1 MTSMRLSMSLQNIA
15 HEGSAGCSCLTL
27 VLGWQH
33 QTKRRGAGFLQDSRN
48 TLFVSPATLWEIG
61 IKDSL
66 GKLMLPQPFDQ
77 LFPSRLDASNILLL
91 PILIPHLQLH
101 RHLPFHHNDPFDRL
115 VIAQAFSEEMA
126 IISCDSKFLAYGAK
140 LLW

>member
-1 MTSMRLSMSLQNIA
+1 MKALLDA
-15 HEGSAGCSCLTL
+15 HALLWFLAGSTKLSAGAL
-27 VLGWQH
+27 
-33 QTKRRGAGFLQDSRN
+33 AFIQDSRN

-66 GKLMLPQPFDQ
+66 GKLILPQPFDQ
-77 LFPSRLDASNILLL
+77 LFPSRLDDCNILLL

-115 VIAQAFSEEMA
+115 VIAQALSEEMA

>member
-1 MTSMRLSMSLQNIA
+1 MKALLDA
-15 HEGSAGCSCLTL
+15 HALLWFLAGSTKRSAGAL
-27 VLGWQH
+27 
-33 QTKRRGAGFLQDSRN
+33 AFIQDSRN

-66 GKLMLPQPFDQ
+66 GKLILPQPFDQ
-77 LFPSRLDASNILLL
+77 LFPSRLDACNILLL

-115 VIAQAFSEEMA
+115 VIAQALSEEMA

>member
-1 MTSMRLSMSLQNIA
+1 MKALLDA
-15 HEGSAGCSCLTL
+15 HALLWFLAGSTKRSAGAL
-27 VLGWQH
+27 V
-33 QTKRRGAGFLQDSRN
+33 FIQDSRN

-66 GKLMLPQPFDQ
+66 GKLILPQPFDQ
-77 LFPSRLDASNILLL
+77 LFPSRLDACNILLL

-101 RHLPFHHNDPFDRL
+101 RHLPFHDNDPFDRL
-115 VIAQAFSEEMA
+115 VIAQALSEEMA